1 MEIIAEHGRMLS
13 FEIVE
18 VNPVLDERNQTAELA
33 VELALSAFG
42 KKIL

>member
-1 MEIIAEHGRMLS
+1 MLS
-13 FEIVE
+13 FELVE
-18 VNPVLDERNQTAELA
+18 VNPVLDERNQTAKLA